1 METTLFGKHAGAA
14 RISLLLS
21 PERSSRFVLM
31 PDVAVI
37 DDRVTNRNVLTR
49 LAASVEEG
57 VRVKAFAGPQAA
69 LDAFQSAMPDLVI
82 TDFKMPGM
90 DGADFT
96 RAFRAIPGAAE
107 IPVVVVTV
115 YEERSYCYQALEAG
129 ATDFLLSPV
138 DHHEFRA
145 RARNLLTLRKQQKL
159 LEQRAH
165 QLQRQLLSSTEQ
177 HEAALRASESRL
189 RRMIDTVP
197 AMISAV
203 ERSGRITL
211 INSAHRRLY
220 GIDCA
225 AADRTLAQVHGE
237 NYATRHLVLN
247 AKVFETGQTVPS
259 FEHEVI
265 APGSNEE
272 HVLLTTK
279 SPLLDEAGRV
289 AEVVTVSL
297 DVTELK
303 RAEAQ
308 IRHQAGH
315 DALTGLPN
323 RALFKDFLEH
333 ALARARRGNTQAAL
347 LLLDL
352 DRFKGVND
360 AFGLPCGDLLL
371 QAVAARLQTC
381 LHDGETIAR
390 LGGDEFA
397 ILQPDVRRPDDPAAL
412 ARRMIDSFGQPFDT
426 NGEEVHT
433 SASIGITMFPADGQ
447 TADRLLKNAELA
459 MYRAKSNGRN
469 GSCFFAPQMNLVA
482 RRTGLLERELRQA
495 FVADQFTVHY
505 QPQRDLRAGRIVAVE
520 ALLRWRHPRRG
531 MVRPTEFIGLAED
544 IGLIGPLTERVLKR
558 ACRQHQL
565 WQRAGIPAL
574 RLSVNLS
581 PVQFREVGVV
591 QLIERA
597 LAETGFDPRYLEIE
611 LTEGVMLESSDA
623 SMTSLRRLR
632 KCGIGFSLDD
642 FGTGYSSLAYVK
654 RLPVQRL
661 KIDQSFV
668 HRLGLDGQDEA
679 IVRAVIDLGHS
690 LDLKVTAE
698 GVESVDQLR
707 RLQELGCD
715 EAQGD
720 LISPPLPA
728 EAFVTAFASPGLPT
742 PVPG

>member
-1 METTLFGKHAGAA
+1 
-14 RISLLLS
+14 
-21 PERSSRFVLM
+21 M
-31 PDVAVI
+31 PNVVVI

-49 LAASVEEG
+49 LAASVAEG
-57 VRVKAFAGPQAA
+57 VRVKAFASPQAA
-69 LDAFQSAMPDLVI
+69 LEWVRGTMPDLVI
-82 TDFKMPGM
+82 TDFKMPEM

-96 RAFRAIPGAAE
+96 RAFRTMPGALDV
-107 IPVVVVTV
+107 PVVVVTV

-165 QLQRQLLSSTEQ
+165 ELRRELVSCTEQ
-177 HEAALRASESRL
+177 HEAALRASELRL
-189 RRMIDTVP
+189 RRLIDTVP

-203 ERSGRITL
+203 DHGGRLSLT
-211 INSAHRRLY
+211 NSAHRELY
-220 GIDCA
+220 GIDPATA
-225 AADRTLAQVHGE
+225 AGKTLTEVHGDDQ
-237 NYATRHLVLN
+237 ATQQLVLN
-247 AKVFETGQTVPS
+247 AKVFETGETVPS

-265 APGSNEE
+265 APGANQER
-272 HVLLTTK
+272 VLLTTK
-279 SPLLDEAGRV
+279 SPLFDDAGRV

-297 DVTELK
+297 DITELK
-303 RAEAQ
+303 QAEAQ
-308 IRHQAGH
+308 MRHQAGH
-315 DALTGLPN
+315 DSLTGLPN
-323 RALFKDFLEH
+323 RALFRDFLEH
-333 ALARARRGNTQAAL
+333 ALARARRNEWQAAV

-352 DRFKGVND
+352 DRFKGIND

-371 QAVAARLQTC
+371 QAVAERLHTC
-381 LHDGETIAR
+381 LRDTEEIAR

-397 ILQPDVRRPDDPAAL
+397 ILQSDVRNLDDPRAL
-412 ARRMIDSFGQPFDT
+412 ARRMIDSFGQPFEA

-505 QPQRDLRAGRIVAVE
+505 QPQRDLRTGRVVGVE

-544 IGLIGPLTERVLKR
+544 IGLIGPLTERVLDR
-558 ACRQHQL
+558 ACRQHRL
-565 WQRAGIPAL
+565 WLKSGMPAM

-581 PVQFREVGVV
+581 PVQFREGSVVGR
-591 QLIERA
+591 IERT
-597 LAETGFDPRYLEIE
+597 LADTGLAPESLEIE
-611 LTEGVMLESSDA
+611 LTEGVMLEGSDA
-623 SMTSLRRLR
+623 AMTSLRRLR
-632 KCGIGFSLDD
+632 KCGVGFSLDD

-668 HRLGLDGQDEA
+668 HRLGQDGQDEA
-679 IVRAVIDLGHS
+679 IVRAVIELGHS
-690 LDLKVTAE
+690 LGLKVTAE
-698 GVESVDQLR
+698 GVESAEQLR

-728 EAFVTAFASPGLPT
+728 EAFDAVFASRVLPAAT
-742 PVPG
+742 G

>member
-1 METTLFGKHAGAA
+1 
-14 RISLLLS
+14 
-21 PERSSRFVLM
+21 M
-31 PDVAVI
+31 PDVVVI

-57 VRVKAFAGPQAA
+57 VRVKAFASPEAA
-69 LDAFQSAMPDLVI
+69 LEWVQHTMPDLVI

-96 RAFRAIPGAAE
+96 RAFRAMPGASE
-107 IPVVVVTV
+107 VPVVVVTV

-145 RARNLLTLRKQQKL
+145 RARNLLTMRKQQKL
-159 LEQRAH
+159 LERRAH
-165 QLQRQLLSSTEQ
+165 ELRRELLSSTEQ
-177 HEAALRASESRL
+177 HEAALRASELRL
-189 RRMIDTVP
+189 RRLIDTVP

-203 ERSGRITL
+203 DGSGRLTL
-211 INSAHRRLY
+211 INSAHKQVY
-220 GIDCA
+220 GIDPA
-225 AADRTLAQVHGE
+225 AATGKTLADVHGE
-237 NYATRHLVLN
+237 DYATQHLVLN
-247 AKVFETGQTVPS
+247 AKVFESGETLPS
-259 FEHEVI
+259 FEHEVS
-265 APGSNEE
+265 APGGDRERT
-272 HVLLTTK
+272 LLTSK
-279 SPLLDEAGRV
+279 SPLFDDAGRV

-308 IRHQAGH
+308 MRHQAGH

-323 RALFKDFLEH
+323 RSLFKDFLEH
-333 ALARARRGNTQAAL
+333 ALSRARRGDWQAAV

-371 QAVAARLQTC
+371 QAVAERLQTC
-381 LHDGETIAR
+381 LRDKEAIAR

-397 ILQPDVRRPDDPAAL
+397 ILQSDVRGPEDPRAL
-412 ARRMIDSFGQPFDT
+412 ARRMIESFGQPFEAK
-426 NGEEVHT
+426 GEEVHT

-469 GSCFFAPQMNLVA
+469 SSCFFAPQMNLVA
-482 RRTGLLERELRQA
+482 RRTGLLEHELRQA
-495 FVADQFTVHY
+495 FGADQFTVHY
-505 QPQRDLRAGRIVAVE
+505 QPQRDLKTGRIVGVE

-544 IGLIGPLTERVLKR
+544 IGLIGPLTERVLDR
-558 ACRQHQL
+558 ACRQ
-565 WQRAGIPAL
+565 QRVWLHAGVTL

-581 PVQFREVGVV
+581 PVQFREGGVV
-591 QLIERA
+591 ELIERT
-597 LAETGFDPRYLEIE
+597 LAETGVDPHHFEIE

-623 SMTSLRRLR
+623 AMTSLRRLR

-698 GVESVDQLR
+698 GVESAEQLR

-728 EAFVTAFASPGLPT
+728 EAFQAVFASSGLAAVAT
-742 PVPG
+742 S

>member
-1 METTLFGKHAGAA
+1 
-14 RISLLLS
+14 
-21 PERSSRFVLM
+21 M

-57 VRVKAFAGPQAA
+57 VRVKAFASPQAA
-69 LDAFQSAMPDLVI
+69 LDWFQSTMPDLVI

-90 DGADFT
+90 DGAEFT
-96 RAFRAIPGAAE
+96 RAFRAISGAAD

-159 LEQRAH
+159 LERRAH
-165 QLQRQLLSSTEQ
+165 DLHRELLSSMEQ
-177 HEAALRASESRL
+177 HEAALRASECRL
-189 RRMIDTVP
+189 RRLIDTVP
-197 AMISAV
+197 ALISAV
-203 ERSGRITL
+203 DSGGRITL

-220 GIDCA
+220 GIDPA
-225 AADRTLAQVHGE
+225 AATDNTLAQVHGE
-237 NYATRHLVLN
+237 NYATRHLVLD
-247 AKVFETGQTVPS
+247 AKVFETGETVPS

-265 APGSNEE
+265 APGSNQERI
-272 HVLLTTK
+272 LLTTK

-333 ALARARRGNTQAAL
+333 TLARARRGNTQAAV

-371 QAVAARLQTC
+371 QAVAARLQAC
-381 LHDGETIAR
+381 LQDGETIAR

-397 ILQPDVRRPDDPAAL
+397 ILQSDVRRPDDPGAL
-412 ARRMIDSFGQPFDT
+412 ARRMIDSFGQPFEA

-433 SASIGITMFPADGQ
+433 SGSIGITMFPADGQ

-544 IGLIGPLTERVLKR
+544 IGLIGPLTERVLER

-565 WQRAGIPAL
+565 WQRAGMAL

-581 PVQFREVGVV
+581 PVQFREGGVV
-591 QLIERA
+591 QLIERT
-597 LAETGFDPRYLEIE
+597 LTETGFDPQHLEIE

-632 KCGIGFSLDD
+632 KFGIGFSLDD

-698 GVESVDQLR
+698 GVESIDQLR

-728 EAFVTAFASPGLPT
+728 EAFLTAFASSGLCAAVT
-742 PVPG
+742 R

>member
-1 METTLFGKHAGAA
+1 
-14 RISLLLS
+14 
-21 PERSSRFVLM
+21 M
-31 PDVAVI
+31 PDVVVI

-57 VRVKAFAGPQAA
+57 VRVKAFASPQAA
-69 LDAFQSAMPDLVI
+69 LEWVQHAMPDLVI

-96 RAFRAIPGAAE
+96 RAFRAMPGAFE
-107 IPVVVVTV
+107 VPVVVVTV

-145 RARNLLTLRKQQKL
+145 RARNLLTMRKQQKL

-165 QLQRQLLSSTEQ
+165 ELRRELLSSTEQ
-177 HEAALRASESRL
+177 HEAALRASELRL
-189 RRMIDTVP
+189 RRLIDTVP

-203 ERSGRITL
+203 SAGGRLTL
-211 INSAHRRLY
+211 INSAHKQIY
-220 GIDCA
+220 GVDPA
-225 AADRTLAQVHGE
+225 AATGKTLAEVHGE
-237 NYATRHLVLN
+237 DYATQHLVLN
-247 AKVFETGQTVPS
+247 AKVFESGETLPS
-259 FEHEVI
+259 FEHEVS
-265 APGSNEE
+265 APGGDCERT
-272 HVLLTTK
+272 LLTSK
-279 SPLLDEAGRV
+279 SPLFDDAGRV

-308 IRHQAGH
+308 MRHQAGH

-323 RALFKDFLEH
+323 RSLFKDFLEH
-333 ALARARRGNTQAAL
+333 ALSRARRGDWQAAV

-371 QAVAARLQTC
+371 QAVAERLQTC
-381 LHDGETIAR
+381 LRDKEAIAR

-397 ILQPDVRRPDDPAAL
+397 ILQSDVRGPEDPRAL
-412 ARRMIDSFGQPFDT
+412 ARRMIESFGQPFEA

-469 GSCFFAPQMNLVA
+469 SSCFFAPQMNLVA
-482 RRTGLLERELRQA
+482 RRTGLLEHELRQA
-495 FVADQFTVHY
+495 FGADQFTVHY
-505 QPQRDLRAGRIVAVE
+505 QPQRDLKTGRIVGVE

-544 IGLIGPLTERVLKR
+544 IGLIGPLTERVLER
-558 ACRQHQL
+558 ACRQQKV
-565 WQRAGIPAL
+565 WQRAGVTL

-581 PVQFREVGVV
+581 PVQFREGGVV
-591 QLIERA
+591 ELIERT
-597 LAETGFDPRYLEIE
+597 LAEAGVDPHHFEIE

-623 SMTSLRRLR
+623 AMTSLRRLR

-690 LDLKVTAE
+690 LGLKVTAE
-698 GVESVDQLR
+698 GVESAEQLR

-728 EAFVTAFASPGLPT
+728 EAFQAVFASSGLSAVAT
-742 PVPG
+742 T

>member
-1 METTLFGKHAGAA
+1 
-14 RISLLLS
+14 
-21 PERSSRFVLM
+21 M
-31 PDVAVI
+31 PDVVVI

-57 VRVKAFAGPQAA
+57 VRVKAFASPQAA
-69 LDAFQSAMPDLVI
+69 LEWVQHAMPDLVI

-96 RAFRAIPGAAE
+96 RAFRALPKASE
-107 IPVVVVTV
+107 VPVVVVTV

-145 RARNLLTLRKQQKL
+145 RARNLLTMRKQQKL

-165 QLQRQLLSSTEQ
+165 ELRCELLSSTEQ
-177 HEAALRASESRL
+177 HEAALRASELRL
-189 RRMIDTVP
+189 RRLIDTVP

-203 ERSGRITL
+203 DRRGRLTL
-211 INSAHRRLY
+211 INSAHKQIY
-220 GIDCA
+220 GIDPA
-225 AADRTLAQVHGE
+225 AATGKTLAEVHGE
-237 NYATRHLVLN
+237 DYATQHLVLN
-247 AKVFETGQTVPS
+247 AKVLESGETLPS
-259 FEHEVI
+259 FEHEVS
-265 APGSNEE
+265 APGGDRERT
-272 HVLLTTK
+272 LLTSK
-279 SPLLDEAGRV
+279 SPLFDDAGRV

-308 IRHQAGH
+308 MRHQAGH

-323 RALFKDFLEH
+323 RSLFKDFLEH
-333 ALARARRGNTQAAL
+333 ALSRARRGDWQAAV

-371 QAVAARLQTC
+371 QAVAERLQTC
-381 LHDGETIAR
+381 LRDKEAIAR

-397 ILQPDVRRPDDPAAL
+397 ILQSDVRGPEDPRAL
-412 ARRMIDSFGQPFDT
+412 AGRMIESFGQPFEA

-469 GSCFFAPQMNLVA
+469 SSCFFAPQMNLVA
-482 RRTGLLERELRQA
+482 RRTGLLEHELRQA
-495 FVADQFTVHY
+495 FGADQFTVHY
-505 QPQRDLRAGRIVAVE
+505 QPQRDLKTGRIVGVE

-544 IGLIGPLTERVLKR
+544 IGLIGPLTERVLDR
-558 ACRQHQL
+558 ACRQ
-565 WQRAGIPAL
+565 QRVWLHAGVTL

-581 PVQFREVGVV
+581 PVQFREGGVV
-591 QLIERA
+591 ELIERT
-597 LAETGFDPRYLEIE
+597 LAETGVDPHHFEIE

-623 SMTSLRRLR
+623 AMTSLRRLR

-654 RLPVQRL
+654 RLPIQRL

-698 GVESVDQLR
+698 GVESAEQLR

-728 EAFVTAFASPGLPT
+728 EAFQAVFASAGLSALAT
-742 PVPG
+742 S